1 MSLRHCIAICGESIF
16 LMAIEAGL
24 AALPGVEVTRF
35 DPHLPDVVARIV
47 SIAPDVVILE
57 RGGDDGGLT
66 RELLS
71 HGLLLVE
78 LNANQSTVTLLTGH
92 EVSVSGA
99 ADLIELVKLIKT
111 GQDPVNLSAT
121 RFSGKAETA
130 LAGRE

>member
-1 MSLRHCIAICGESIF
+1 MSLRHCIAICGESI
-16 LMAIEAGL
+16 LLLLISEGRGVR
-24 AALPGVEVTRF
+24 PGGRSRRF
-35 DPHLPDVVARIV
+35 ELHLPDIVARIV

-111 GQDPVNLSAT
+111 GQDPANLSAT

>member
-92 EVSVSGA
+92 EVTVSGA

-111 GQDPVNLSAT
+111 GQDPANLSAT
-121 RFSGKAETA
+121 RFSGKAEPV

>member
-111 GQDPVNLSAT
+111 GQDPANLSAT

>member
-47 SIAPDVVILE
+47 SIAPDIVILE